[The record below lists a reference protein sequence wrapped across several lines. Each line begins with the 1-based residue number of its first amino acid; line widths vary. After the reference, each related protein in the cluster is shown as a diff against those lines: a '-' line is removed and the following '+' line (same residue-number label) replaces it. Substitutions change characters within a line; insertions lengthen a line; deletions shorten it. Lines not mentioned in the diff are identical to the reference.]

1 LLLFILISAH
11 FCRFIFLDFSY
22 KPNHQNLIKMCD
34 TILGDWKL
42 DSSENFEELMKELG
56 VGLILRKV
64 GATTKPNVK
73 FEKDGDEYVC
83 TTTSAIKTHVIRFKL
98 NEEFPEETMDG
109 RKVLTTFTMDGNKLV
124 QVQKDTKNNN
134 VSCTITREITSD
146 GVMKTVAK
154 AGNVESV
161 RVYNITK

>member
-1 LLLFILISAH
+1 
-11 FCRFIFLDFSY
+11 
-22 KPNHQNLIKMCD
+22 MCD
-34 TILGDWKL
+34 TMLGDWKL

-56 VGLILRKV
+56 VGMIMRKV

-83 TTTSAIKTHVIRFKL
+83 TTTSAIKTHVLRFKL
-98 NEEFPEETMDG
+98 DQEFPEETMDG
-109 RKVLTTFTMDGNKLV
+109 RKVLTTFSIVDGKLV
-124 QVQKDTKNNN
+124 QTQKDTKNNN
-134 VSCTITREITSD
+134 VSCTITREITSQ

-161 RVYNITK
+161 RMYNLNQ